1 MGGRSA
7 HYPVQSVV
15 VCLRGEGWRAT
26 SVVRVCVV
34 ASPVALCASHR
45 GHLATA
51 SVSGDVGPPIGGV
64 CVVSP
69 LATGKGGGGPLGLC
83 LPP

>member
-1 MGGRSA
+1 MGGRRA

-51 SVSGDVGPPIGGV
+51 SVSGDVGPPVGGV

-69 LATGKGGGGPLGLC
+69 LATGQGGGGPLGLC